1 MSKVSV
7 LFAGQEI
14 ILEYGFASSI
24 QKDFNRADDGTIL
37 TEKHSLNLKGSF
49 TATGNTA
56 ETRYLNLLQKSVDY
70 ADFKGGKLID
80 RLVSLQGG
88 PLNVVKMKLNGS
100 VYEQDGDPIIT
111 YPYAELM
118 SVNISEP
125 PDDTA
130 GIHFQ
135 EITLT
140 FESITPPT
148 DSIAVKYKLKSAAES
163 FEIKKEEDKMSYFI
177 MTISNDDY
185 VRNVEKD
192 PYYSYSITH
201 TLSAQGLTVI
211 YDKSNPFPF
220 ATNVTTKE
228 FLNTGSPTN
237 PQSVNN
243 QKYEAFYQAYKYV
256 NEKKKDSLVDV
267 AISTDIH
274 GRPFVGSNIFNPL
287 AWVVTSTSGAAVSE
301 STFRTTDFKK
311 QNSGAGTEYFAP
323 EYPQVTGEVQASGA
337 LISKTLWNA
346 ASGSV
351 HATGLYGK
359 GRYGEYNI
367 VRSSNVDIV
376 GGQYSMTTS
385 YFYSRNPATIEI
397 NGVFEKGEDGDD
409 TIRVEGTI
417 QGLDSMGVDSDRT
430 NKFKNAQI
438 LFKRIIYDGSIK
450 TGSTP
455 TSYYT
460 KTNQINNPKLYDT
473 VLPIY
478 PQPTGSPYLS
488 GIAGLDLNYAVGTG
502 NITGMNM
509 TGILKDSGI
518 YSTES
523 TWFTDKVIKP
533 WAYGTMIY
541 AFANDV
547 FTNNSYSHYYGIDNV
562 LDYRPTTTSITENKI
577 AGSIQFSATYKGISE
592 KTRALK
598 NAMGALS
605 VSLNVQDN
613 NYVAGVEDKELNTS
627 YTSMRQIAIIPV
639 IGRKEGPIIQ
649 NMGTTKEITRTVTLE
664 AVYGAEYR
672 YPDAPVVG
680 TGLMVSKMFAP
691 SGNLSGPG
699 KPAVVSYLTDLQYQW
714 DWPNGKLSMT
724 TVWTFTP

>member
-1 MSKVSV
+1 MSKVSL

-14 ILEYGFASSI
+14 VLEYGFASSI

-37 TEKHSLNLKGSF
+37 TEKHSLSIKGSF

-56 ETRYLNLLQKSVDY
+56 ETRYSNLLQKSVDY

-88 PLNVVKMKLNGS
+88 PLNVVRMKLVGNT
-100 VYEQDGDPIIT
+100 YEQDGDAIIS

-118 SVNISEP
+118 GVNISEP

-135 EITLT
+135 EISLT

-163 FEIKKEEDKMSYFI
+163 FEVKKEEDKMSYFI

-201 TLSAQGLTVI
+201 TLSAQGLTSI
-211 YDKSNPFPF
+211 YDRSNAYPF
-220 ATNVTTKE
+220 ATAESTKQFINE
-228 FLNTGSPTN
+228 PSPSN
-237 PQSVNN
+237 PQSINN

-256 NEKKKDSLVDV
+256 NEKKKDSLVDTAV
-267 AISTDIH
+267 SKDIH
-274 GRPFVGSNIFNPL
+274 GRPFLGGNMFNPL
-287 AWVVTSTSGAAVSE
+287 AWTVTSNTDAVDANSI
-301 STFRTTDFKK
+301 FRTPELKRV
-311 QNSGAGTEYFAP
+311 SAGAGVTDYLDP
-323 EYPQVTGEVQASGA
+323 VYPQVTGEIQASGA

-346 ASGSV
+346 VSGSV

-409 TIRVEGTI
+409 TIRIEGTI

-430 NKFKNAQI
+430 NKFKNAQT

-455 TSYYT
+455 DQYYT
-460 KTNQINNPKLYDT
+460 KTNQINNPDKYT
-473 VLPIY
+473 KVAPIY

-488 GIAGLDLNYAVGTG
+488 GVGVSNYAVGTG

-509 TGILKDSGI
+509 TGVLKDSGI

-523 TWFTDKVIKP
+523 TWFTSKVIKP

-562 LDYRPTTTSITENKI
+562 LDYRQTTTSITENKI

-598 NAMGALS
+598 NAMGALT

-613 NYVAGVEDKELNTS
+613 NYVAGVKDDELGLD
-627 YTSMRQIAIIPV
+627 YTSTRQIVIVPV
-639 IGRKEGPIIQ
+639 IGRKEGPILQ
-649 NMGTTKEITRTVTLE
+649 DMGTTKEIVRTVTLE
-664 AVYGAEYR
+664 ATYGAEYR
-672 YPDAPVVG
+672 YPQAPVVA
-680 TGLMVSKMFAP
+680 TGLMVSQMFAP
-691 SGNLSGPG
+691 TG
-699 KPAVVSYLTDLQYQW
+699 KIGQNTVAPKMTELQYQW

-724 TVWTFTP
+724 TAWTFTP